1 MSASSPRKRS
11 ASPRERGKPAKP
23 SVAFPT
29 KLKLVHAG
37 ESLKGVIPS
46 GIQHRLLDMIRV
58 AAEQHRPVGDVASVC
73 LRMVLELSDAS
84 AAAVYLKD
92 EQTQALFCLA
102 VDGVCEDGDLTKWD
116 KLVERVMASRQPVTQ
131 ANVSVLPLERGEA
144 LKGVLLLQGVPKGL
158 ARKRKAGESLLDLA
172 ASNLAASVDHAR
184 LVQKYAQK
192 VVRLQQLERVSEV
205 LNAVTDDAHGLQP
218 VMNPILKLVGA
229 EGGGL
234 FLLAGNPPS
243 FETVAVEATDR
254 LRVQNGWEAD
264 CRSYAE
270 EVRRL
275 GKPLNRSPDDM
286 APTSDG
292 VAPSQAHGRTWPSF
306 RCAVGVPIKI
316 RLGIIGVLV
325 VTDKADGHP
334 FSNWDVAELSTV
346 ANHVAYVVENIRLL
360 RRSEKSIQRLQ
371 RLQEVS
377 GILSSSFNQREV
389 RRLAMHAATQVVD
402 AETGSLLLLDP
413 ETNELYFD
421 VALGEKGERVR
432 QIRLKL
438 GEGIAGHVAQTG
450 EPVLIDD
457 VQNDPRFART
467 ADKTSGFVTR
477 NMVCVPVRV
486 RQKMLGVLQ
495 AINKRAGSRFDEG
508 DLQDFIGLG
517 RQVGIAIEN
526 ANLYEE
532 INRLFEGFINASVLA
547 IESRDPTT
555 SGHSARVA
563 VLSCALAEVV
573 SAVDDGPYAGI
584 TFDQNALREIRYAAI
599 LHDFGKVGV
608 REHILVKARKLFD
621 GDVGLVKARFDFIKR
636 TFELRAMQRKLEIV
650 ASGESPRT
658 TLLAEVERNLTKQL
672 AEADGLLEF
681 VLACNEPAVLRKDG
695 LERLHDLAGMQF
707 DYFGEPR
714 PYLTAEELYALSI
727 PRGTL
732 TPDERLE
739 IETHVTHTYRFL
751 STIPWSRSLKN
762 VPLIA
767 YRHHE
772 KLDGSGYP
780 LQVSGEMIPVQ
791 SRIMTVCD
799 IYDALTASDRP
810 YKAAMGTEQALGILE
825 DEARQ
830 GKLDQALLELFV
842 DHRVYLRVRPG
853 EEAVGS
859 EK

>member
-1 MSASSPRKRS
+1 MS
-11 ASPRERGKPAKP
+11 
-23 SVAFPT
+23 
-29 KLKLVHAG
+29 
-37 ESLKGVIPS
+37 
-46 GIQHRLLDMIRV
+46 
-58 AAEQHRPVGDVASVC
+58 
-73 LRMVLELSDAS
+73 
-84 AAAVYLKD
+84 
-92 EQTQALFCLA
+92 
-102 VDGVCEDGDLTKWD
+102 
-116 KLVERVMASRQPVTQ
+116 
-131 ANVSVLPLERGEA
+131 
-144 LKGVLLLQGVPKGL
+144 
-158 ARKRKAGESLLDLA
+158 
-172 ASNLAASVDHAR
+172 
-184 LVQKYAQK
+184 
-192 VVRLQQLERVSEV
+192 
-205 LNAVTDDAHGLQP
+205 
-218 VMNPILKLVGA
+218 
-229 EGGGL
+229 
-234 FLLAGNPPS
+234 
-243 FETVAVEATDR
+243 
-254 LRVQNGWEAD
+254 
-264 CRSYAE
+264 
-270 EVRRL
+270 
-275 GKPLNRSPDDM
+275 
-286 APTSDG
+286 
-292 VAPSQAHGRTWPSF
+292 SQAQRDTWPSIQ
-306 RCAVGVPIKI
+306 CAVGVPIKT
-316 RLGIIGVLV
+316 RSGVIGVLL
-325 VTDKADGHP
+325 VTEKADGQP
-334 FSNWDVAELSTV
+334 FSNWDVLELASV
-346 ANHVAYVVENIRLL
+346 ANHVAYVVDNVRLL
-360 RRSEKSIQRLQ
+360 QRSSKSIQRLQ

-377 GILSSSFNQREV
+377 GILSSSLNQREV
-389 RRLAMHAATQVVD
+389 RSLAMHAATQVVD
-402 AETGSLLLLDP
+402 AETGSLLLLDQ
-413 ETNELYFD
+413 EANELYFD

-450 EPVLIDD
+450 EPVLVDD
-457 VQNDPRFART
+457 VQNDPRFARN
-467 ADKTSGFVTR
+467 ADKKSGFVTR
-477 NMVCVPVRV
+477 NMVCVPVKV
-486 RQKMLGVLQ
+486 RERMLGVLQ
-495 AINKRAGSRFDEG
+495 AINKRHGGRFDEG

-517 RQVGIAIEN
+517 QQVGIAIEN

-532 INRLFEGFINASVLA
+532 INRLFEGFIDASVLA

-573 SAVDDGPYAGI
+573 SAVDDGPYASVS
-584 TFDQNALREIRYAAI
+584 FDADALREIRYAAI

-621 GDVGLVKARFDFIKR
+621 GDVGLVRARFDFIKR
-636 TFELRAMQRKLEIV
+636 TYELRAMQRRLEIV

-658 TLLAEVERNLTKQL
+658 TLLAEVDRNLAKQL

-681 VLACNEPAVLRKDG
+681 VLTCNQPSGLRKDG

-780 LQVSGEMIPVQ
+780 LQVSGEMVPAP

-810 YKAAMGTEQALGILE
+810 YKAAMGTEQALGVLE

-830 GKLDQALLELFV
+830 GKVDQALLELFV
-842 DHRVYLRVRPG
+842 DHKVYERVRPG
-853 EEAVGS
+853 EQAVGA